1 MWIFN
6 ICVRIKY
13 TINRSR
19 IRILDGIRNKT
30 YKYLLLEVIKPISSY
45 INNLI

>member
-6 ICVRIKY
+6 IRVRVKY

-19 IRILDGIRNKT
+19 IYVLDGVRNKT
-30 YKYLLLEVIKPISSY
+30 YKYPLLEVIKFIPSY